1 MRVFSKGICHCAFD
15 GQVRSPR
22 HMSQISKSCCCFVI
36 NLSCST
42 YILLLD
48 FPCPFAHG
56 VFIPHYMP
64 SSPGQVII
72 IRAAVTQNVENA
84 SQNDSQ
90 TRCIV
95 VTGQCVAAG

>member
-1 MRVFSKGICHCAFD
+1 M
-15 GQVRSPR
+15 VRSCLLVTC
-22 HMSQISKSCCCFVI
+22 HKSLRVVVV
-36 NLSCST
+36 LSSICLVLH
-42 YILLLD
+42 ILLLD

-56 VFIPHYMP
+56 VFISHYMP

-95 VTGQCVAAG
+95 VTGQNVAAG